1 MVTRLTEQDF
11 VVSTWS
17 GGTTTQLAICPQGS
31 IYGDRNFL
39 WRMSS
44 ATVELETSDFTPLP
58 DYHRFIATLDAPIVL
73 THNGGAPLELLPLA
87 LHQFDGGDATT
98 SVGRCTD
105 FNLMVRK
112 GQCAAQ
118 VEVKSLPQTEWL
130 PPVERGCQAIF
141 CATGTATALGHTL
154 SAGELL
160 LVEDQRERYPISG
173 AGSLFFCTI
182 SW

>member
-17 GGTTTQLAICPQGS
+17 GGTTTQLAICPQGAV
-31 IYGDRNFL
+31 YGDRNFQ

-73 THNGGAPLELLPLA
+73 THNGGEKLA
-87 LHQFDGGDATT
+87 LSPLSVHQFDGGDATV
-98 SVGRCTD
+98 SAGCCTD

-112 GQCAAQ
+112 GQCTAQ
-118 VEVKSLPQTEWL
+118 VEVMHLTETETL
-130 PPVERGCQAIF
+130 PPVEGGCHAIF

-160 LVEDQRERYPISG
+160 LVEDQRTSYSVCG
-173 AGSLFFCTI
+173 AGCLFFCAI